1 MKNSR
6 HPQYS
11 SPLLINSWTA
21 ATQSLLLNQSLVDLY
36 YILNYTVNFYWYKY
50 IRHLRHSVNSLWV
63 SGNRKEWRNDNGKYE
78 KKGKDN
84 DAYYM
89 NKPGT
94 IWVILSSRSL
104 FVFLS
109 RWMMQWAL
117 SCHGSTLSVWSS
129 SDPSSFSIWFWVCW
143 AGRFCLCLC
152 LFVFFYFILSFLLFL
167 LPVCLFSLICN
178 WWFSITGLYVL
189 ISTKHLIR
197 HQGY

>member
-94 IWVILSSRSL
+94 IWVILSSPSLCFYLDEWCNGLWAAMGLLCQSGHLRILLRSQFGFGCVERVGFVCACVYL
-104 FVFLS
+104 FFFILFCLFFYSFCQYAFFPLSVTDDFLS
-109 RWMMQWAL
+109 LVYM
-117 SCHGSTLSVWSS
+117 C
-129 SDPSSFSIWFWVCW
+129 
-143 AGRFCLCLC
+143 
-152 LFVFFYFILSFLLFL
+152 
-167 LPVCLFSLICN
+167 
-178 WWFSITGLYVL
+178 
-189 ISTKHLIR
+189 
-197 HQGY
+197 